1 MKWSHMDNPKTNNDH
16 IQASGKNI
24 RKGMIITGLGTEIT
38 KWMFDD
44 FEQVEQ
50 FYVNNIDKWRLQNKV
65 TKVIGTNILV
75 YSKHNG

>member
-1 MKWSHMDNPKTNNDH
+1 METNLNNTTE
-16 IQASGKNI
+16 QASGKNI

-38 KWMFDD
+38 KWSFAD

-50 FYVNNIDKWRLQNKV
+50 FYINNIDKWRLQNKV